1 MNFGLRYIFLVQK
14 HAKKCC
20 RAISLLQYI
29 HRTLSTNV
37 VSFQENSQYRRLGVI
52 DFIHRHQATSRNFEG
67 GKINKCLVKM
77 LMTIVEGT
85 LKNNPNILRER
96 LSFLNK

>member
-14 HAKKCC
+14 HAKKFCF
-20 RAISLLQYI
+20 RANPLLQYI

-52 DFIHRHQATSRNFEG
+52 DFIHQVTSGNYEG

-77 LMTIVEGT
+77 LLTMPIVEGT
-85 LKNNPNILRER
+85 LKNNL
-96 LSFLNK
+96 